1 MRNWIRSWGAKIVLA
16 AGSAGIPFA
25 APPAVG
31 QGAAVLS
38 SAALSS
44 AAPTAATGT
53 FDLVTESE
61 AENWSTVGPKE
72 PTDFKTRDLSEDNG
86 RPTCH
91 STANNDADN
100 PQIKIMEPTIEKP
113 LLAPIDIDLKF
124 IPAGSAPI
132 RPETFR
138 VCYIG
143 LVTMDITK
151 RITDRVAVSAQGL
164 RVTGAKLPRGHHRL
178 LLLVADQR
186 GRLARREAVFNV
198 L

>member
-1 MRNWIRSWGAKIVLA
+1 MRNWIRILGAGVILS
-16 AGSAGIPFA
+16 AGSAIA
-25 APPAVG
+25 
-31 QGAAVLS
+31 QT
-38 SAALSS
+38 AALQSP
-44 AAPTAATGT
+44 AKGT

-61 AENWSTVGPKE
+61 AQSWTTVGPSE
-72 PTDFKTRDLSEDNG
+72 PTDFKTRDFSEDNG
-86 RPTCH
+86 RPTCS

-113 LLAPIDIDLKF
+113 LIAPIDLDLKF
-124 IPAGSAPI
+124 IQAGSSPI

-143 LVTMDITK
+143 LVSMDITK
-151 RITDRVAVSAQGL
+151 RITDRAAVSPQGV
-164 RVTGAKLPRGHHRL
+164 RVTGAQLPRGHHRL
-178 LLLVADQR
+178 VLLVADQR

>member
-1 MRNWIRSWGAKIVLA
+1 MRNWIRLWGAGMVLA
-16 AGSAGIPFA
+16 AGSSGAPFA
-25 APPAVG
+25 VQQAVA
-31 QGAAVLS
+31 QGAPAQGATAQSLAGP
-38 SAALSS
+38 AA
-44 AAPTAATGT
+44 AAGS

-61 AENWSTVGPKE
+61 AESWSTVGPKE
-72 PTDFKTRDLSEDNG
+72 PTDFKTRDLNEDNG

-100 PQIKIMEPTIEKP
+100 PQIKIVEPTIEKP
-113 LLAPIDIDLKF
+113 LIAPIEIDVKF
-124 IPAGSAPI
+124 IQAGSAPI

-138 VCYIG
+138 VCYVG

-151 RITDRVAVSAQGL
+151 RITDRVTVSTQGL
-164 RVTGAKLPRGHHRL
+164 RVTGAQLPHGHHRL